1 MKMKGKPT
9 IRIVL
14 LAVAAAAAATACT
27 PQRGFTLLGEV
38 PKVWEGKSVVLYAV
52 DGAGAEPIDSTRVTD
67 GKFRLKGELAT
78 PRRCRGVI
86 YLDPNDRTSRRTQ
99 CAFDVL
105 LDSTEVTVRCLT
117 EGQKQRFTLSGGA
130 SQEALTAFRNETA
143 TLSREHDRL
152 FDQYVE
158 SFYHRAD
165 RRQGI
170 ELARELT
177 QIDRELTAR
186 RIDYIRTHPASG
198 VSPLLLG
205 ELTAGAAAPTR
216 DTLTRLFEGLDIRL
230 RNSVPGQR
238 LAETIRTK
246 HMLVGETLPDLEVS
260 DAQGATLRLG
270 ELLRPGS
277 CTLVEVWASWC
288 APCRDDIPY
297 LREAYDRYRQQGF
310 DIVGISVDTQRD
322 AWLQALAEEKMPWR
336 QFNDPARRCFEAFE
350 TGSVPTS
357 ILVDDGGRILRIDAR
372 GGWLGAELENLY
384 DETLQ

>member
-1 MKMKGKPT
+1 MKMKSKPA
-9 IRIVL
+9 IRTAL
-14 LAVAAAAAATACT
+14 LAAAAATVATACT

-38 PKVWEGKSVVLYAV
+38 PEVWEGKSVVLYAV
-52 DGAGAEPIDSTRVTD
+52 DGAEAEALDSTRVSD
-67 GKFRLKGELAT
+67 GGFRLEGELT
-78 PRRCRGVI
+78 VPRRCRGVI

-117 EGQKQRFTLSGGA
+117 EGQKQRFTLTGGA
-130 SQEALTAFRNETA
+130 SQEALSAFRSETA
-143 TLSREHDRL
+143 ALSREHDRL

-170 ELARELT
+170 GLARELT
-177 QIDRELTAR
+177 RIDRELTAR
-186 RIDYIRTHPASG
+186 KIDYIRTHPASG

-205 ELTAGAAAPTR
+205 ELAAGASAPTR
-216 DTLTRLFEGLDIRL
+216 DTLTMLFERLDASL
-230 RNSVPGQR
+230 RNSEPGQR

-246 HMLVGETLPDLEVS
+246 RMLAGEPLPDLEVS
-260 DAQGATLRLG
+260 DDRGATHRLND
-270 ELLRPGS
+270 LLRPGH
-277 CTLVEVWASWC
+277 CTLIEVWASWC
-288 APCRDDIPY
+288 SPCRDDIPY
-297 LREAYDRYRQQGF
+297 LREVYDRYRQRGF

-322 AWLQALAEEKMPWR
+322 AWRQALAAEKMPWR
-336 QFNDPARRCFEAFE
+336 QFNDPARHSFEAFE

-357 ILVDDGGRILRIDAR
+357 ILVDERGRILRLDAR